1 MAIYLGDKT
10 LQSTNFNSS
19 GETLNKFHLPDD
31 TLLLNL
37 NATNYNGGTWYDSA
51 QGIPF
56 PVVNT
61 APPKTSLSG
70 IPCVDFNDS
79 GYFESSAPNANKV
92 DMRGAFTL
100 ILIYYHEGFAARR
113 TIFEKAGT
121 SYQSYQQEL
130 ACTMEVVNTMTW
142 YRGYPDYDSG
152 NSKSYTTSAWNMI
165 AINGNVSTTTGF
177 YYNNGAWTAGYTNSQ
192 DGNILRSGAI
202 RVGSGYSGTVQAGY
216 LHACM
221 VYGTDLSTDKINQV
235 YNYYSNIFGLLGV
248 TLYR

>member
-1 MAIYLGDKT
+1 MSIYLGDKT

-19 GETLNKFHLPDD
+19 GETLNKFYLPDD

-37 NATNYNGGTWYDSA
+37 NATNYSESTWYDSA

-56 PVVNT
+56 PVYGT
-61 APPKTSLSG
+61 IPTKTSVNG

-79 GYFESSAPNANKV
+79 GYFECSSGNANKV
-92 DMRGAFTL
+92 DMRGAYTL

-121 SYQSYQQEL
+121 SYSSYQQEL
-130 ACTMEVVNTMTW
+130 ACTMETSNTISW
-142 YRGYPDYDSG
+142 YRQYPSYDYAE
-152 NSKSYTTSAWNMI
+152 SKSYTTGAWNMI
-165 AINGNVSTTTGF
+165 AINGNADATQGY
-177 YYNNGAWTAGYTNSQ
+177 YYNNGVWTYGYTNRES
-192 DGNILRSGAI
+192 GNIVRSGPV
-202 RVGSGYSGTVQAGY
+202 RVGTGYAGVVQAGY

-221 VYGTDLSTDKINQV
+221 VYGVDLSTDKINQI

>member
-1 MAIYLGDKT
+1 MAIYLADKT
-10 LQSTNFNSS
+10 LQSSNFNSS
-19 GETLNKFHLPDD
+19 GETLNKFYLPDD

-37 NATNYNGGTWYDSA
+37 NATNYDGGTWYDSA

-56 PVVNT
+56 PVYGT
-61 APPKTSLSG
+61 APPKTSVNG
-70 IPCVDFNDS
+70 IPCTDFNDS
-79 GYFESSAPNANKV
+79 GYFECSSGNANKV
-92 DMRGAFTL
+92 DMRGAYTL

-130 ACTMEVVNTMTW
+130 ACTMETSNTISW
-142 YRGYPDYDSG
+142 YRQYPSYDYAE
-152 NSKSYTTSAWNMI
+152 SKSYTTGAWNMI
-165 AINGNVSTTTGF
+165 AINGNADATQGY
-177 YYNNGAWTAGYTNSQ
+177 YYNNGVWTYGYTNRES
-192 DGNILRSGAI
+192 GNIVRSGPV
-202 RVGSGYSGTVQAGY
+202 RVGTGYAGVLQAGY

-221 VYGTDLSTDKINQV
+221 VYGSELSTDKINQV

>member
-1 MAIYLGDKT
+1 MAIYLADKT
-10 LQSTNFNSS
+10 LQSSNFNSS

-51 QGIPF
+51 QGIPMN
-56 PVVNT
+56 VINT
-61 APPKTSLSG
+61 APPKTSVNG

-79 GYFESSAPNANKV
+79 GYFESSVPNANKV
-92 DMRGAFTL
+92 DMRGAYTL

-113 TIFEKAGT
+113 VIFEKAGT

-130 ACTMEVVNTMTW
+130 ACTMETQNTITW
-142 YRGYPDYDSG
+142 YRGYSDYDYAE
-152 NSKSYTTSAWNMI
+152 SKAYTTGAWNMI
-165 AINGNVSTTTGF
+165 AINGNASNNTGF
-177 YYNNGAWTAGYTNSQ
+177 YYNNGVWTSGYTNRV
-192 DGNILRSGAI
+192 DGNLVRSGAI
-202 RVGSGYSGTVQAGY
+202 RVGSGYAGTVQAGY

-221 VYGTDLSTDKINQV
+221 VYGVDLSTNKINQV

>member
-1 MAIYLGDKT
+1 MAIYLADKT

-92 DMRGAFTL
+92 DMRGAYTL
-100 ILIYYHEGFAARR
+100 ILIYYHEGFVARR

-130 ACTMEVVNTMTW
+130 ACTMETNNTISW
-142 YRGYPDYDSG
+142 YRQYPSYDYAE
-152 NSKSYTTSAWNMI
+152 SKSYATGVWNMI
-165 AINGNVSTTTGF
+165 AINGNVDATTGY
-177 YYNNGAWTAGYTNSQ
+177 YYNNGVWTAGYTNRES
-192 DGNILRSGAI
+192 GNIVRSGVV
-202 RVGSGYSGTVQAGY
+202 RVGTGYSGTVQAGY

-221 VYGTDLSTDKINQV
+221 VYGSELSTDKINQV

>member
-19 GETLNKFHLPDD
+19 GETVNKFHLPDD

-56 PVVNT
+56 TVYNT

-70 IPCVDFNDS
+70 IPCVDFNSS
-79 GYFESSAPNANKV
+79 GYFESSAGNANKV

-100 ILIYYHEGFAARR
+100 IMIYYHEGFAERR

-121 SYQSYQQEL
+121 SYASYQQEL
-130 ACTMEVVNTMTW
+130 ACTMETSNGMSW
-142 YRGYPDYDSG
+142 YRGYADYDYA
-152 NSKSYTTSAWNMI
+152 NSKSYATGVWNMI
-165 AINGNVSTTTGF
+165 AINGNASGNTGF
-177 YYNNGAWTAGYTNSQ
+177 YYDNGVWTAGYTNRV
-192 DGNILRSGAI
+192 DGALLRSGPI
-202 RVGSGYSGTVQAGY
+202 RVGTGYSGTVQAGY
-216 LHACM
+216 MHACM
-221 VYGTDLSTDKINQV
+221 VYGVDLSTNKINQI

>member
-1 MAIYLGDKT
+1 MAIYLGDKI
-10 LQSTNFNSS
+10 LQSTNFNSN

-51 QGIPF
+51 QGIPMNI
-56 PVVNT
+56 VNT
-61 APPKTSLSG
+61 APPKTSLNG

-79 GYFESSAPNANKV
+79 GYFESSAGNANKV
-92 DMRGAFTL
+92 DMRGAYTL
-100 ILIYYHEGFAARR
+100 ILIYYHEGFVARR

-121 SYQSYQQEL
+121 SYASYQQEL
-130 ACTMEVVNTMTW
+130 ACTMETSNVISW
-142 YRGYPDYDSG
+142 YRQYPSYDYAE
-152 NSKSYTTSAWNMI
+152 SKAYTTGAWNMI
-165 AINGNVSTTTGF
+165 AINGNADATQGY
-177 YYNNGAWTAGYTNSQ
+177 YYNNGVWTYGYTNRES
-192 DGNILRSGAI
+192 GNILRSGAV

-221 VYGTDLSTDKINQV
+221 VYGVDLSTDKINQI

>member
-1 MAIYLGDKT
+1 MGIDLNNKILTSA
-10 LQSTNFNSS
+10 NFNSE
-19 GETLNKFHLPDD
+19 GETLNKFFLPDD
-31 TLLLNL
+31 TLLFNL

-51 QGIPF
+51 QGIPMNI
-56 PVVNT
+56 VNT
-61 APPKTSLSG
+61 APPKTTLNG
-70 IPCVDFNDS
+70 IPCADFNDS
-79 GYFESSAPNANKV
+79 GYFESSAGNANKV

-121 SYQSYQQEL
+121 SYASYQQEL
-130 ACTMEVVNTMTW
+130 ACTMETNNIMTW
-142 YRGYPDYDSG
+142 YRGYSDYDYAS
-152 NSKSYTTSAWNMI
+152 SKSYTTSAWNMI
-165 AINGNVSTTTGF
+165 AITGNASTNTGF
-177 YYNNGAWTAGYTNSQ
+177 YYDNGVWTSGYTNRV

-216 LHACM
+216 LHTCM

>member
-1 MAIYLGDKT
+1 MAINLSNKI
-10 LQSTNFNSS
+10 LSSTNFNSD
-19 GETLNKFHLPDD
+19 GETLDKFYLPDD
-31 TLLLNL
+31 SLLLNL
-37 NATNYNGGTWYDSA
+37 NATNYNAGTWYDSA

-56 PVVNT
+56 PIVNT

-130 ACTMEVVNTMTW
+130 ACTMETSNTMSW
-142 YRGYPDYDSG
+142 YRQYPSYDYAD
-152 NSKSYTTSAWNMI
+152 SKSYTTGAWNMI
-165 AINGNVSTTTGF
+165 AINGNADATQGY
-177 YYNNGAWTAGYTNSQ
+177 YYNNGVWTYGYTNRET
-192 DGNILRSGAI
+192 GNILQSGAI
-202 RVGSGYSGTVQAGY
+202 RVGTGYSGTVQAGY

-221 VYGTDLSTDKINQV
+221 VYGVDLSTDKINKI
-235 YNYYSNIFGLLGV
+235 YDYYSNIFGLVGV